1 MNDDSPQPGDVNAPE
16 KAAVHDDAAASAAPD
31 APAPTDPRSPEPPG
45 APAPDLAPGSRRGR
59 RTVLGV
65 VAALV
70 AVAVAVGV
78 GRVVLEQRE
87 SGTPE
92 AEKPWTAPAPEASAE
107 YGAERGGSHYGPLGK
122 LLLPLPDGYEE
133 GPDIGVW
140 GNDVELTGKE
150 AREMAG
156 RAYEGLPAK
165 ERRAALK
172 AVEALKVKGVG
183 ARTFQDR
190 YDHDLLVEMQLVQMR
205 KSGAKSLTAFRTEL
219 LEELGVFRNGPR
231 IKGFDEARCFL
242 PPKEKGQELDLMICF
257 AYDGDLMVT
266 MTVEGTSPLKKKEAA
281 DLLRRQ
287 LQRIATPGEVV

>member
-1 MNDDSPQPGDVNAPE
+1 MNDDSTQSGDVATPE
-16 KAAVHDDAAASAAPD
+16 EVAAQDDATADSK
-31 APAPTDPRSPEPPG
+31 SPQPPG
-45 APAPDLAPGSRRGR
+45 APGPAPAPGSRRGR

-70 AVAVAVGV
+70 AVAAAVGV
-78 GRVVLEQRE
+78 GRVALEQRE
-87 SGTPE
+87 SGTPV
-92 AEKPWTAPAPEASAE
+92 AEKPWAAPAPEASAE

-133 GPDIGVW
+133 GPDVGVW

-165 ERRAALK
+165 ERKAALK

-257 AYDGDLMVT
+257 AHDGDLMVT
-266 MTVEGTSPLKKKEAA
+266 MTAEGTSPLKTKDAA

-287 LQRIATPGEVV
+287 LERIATPGEVV

>member
-16 KAAVHDDAAASAAPD
+16 EVAAQDDATAGSK
-31 APAPTDPRSPEPPG
+31 SPQPPG
-45 APAPDLAPGSRRGR
+45 ASGPAPAPGSRRGR
-59 RTVLGV
+59 WAVLGI

-70 AVAVAVGV
+70 AVAAAVGV
-78 GRVVLEQRE
+78 GRVALEQRE

-92 AEKPWTAPAPEASAE
+92 VEKPWTAPVPEASAE
-107 YGAERGGSHYGPLGK
+107 YGAGRGGSHYGPLGK
-122 LLLPLPDGYEE
+122 LLLPLPEGYEE
-133 GPDIGVW
+133 GPDIGAW

-165 ERRAALK
+165 ERKAALK

-183 ARTFQDR
+183 ARTFQDQ

-219 LEELGVFRNGPR
+219 LEGLGVFRNGPR

-242 PPKEKGQELDLMICF
+242 PPKEKGEGLDMMICF

-266 MTVEGTSPLKKKEAA
+266 MTAEGTSPLKKKDAA

-287 LQRIATPGEVV
+287 LERIATPGEVV